1 VESRRI
7 EWYDGPDSPTASS
20 GPPHALVDGAIG
32 VATGVVVVGL
42 YYLFLRF
49 YVDGLADGTR

>member
-1 VESRRI
+1 MTV
-7 EWYDGPDSPTASS
+7 PTVPLHLS
-20 GPPHALVDGAIG
+20 GPPPALVDGAIG

-49 YVDGLADGTR
+49 YVDRLADGTR